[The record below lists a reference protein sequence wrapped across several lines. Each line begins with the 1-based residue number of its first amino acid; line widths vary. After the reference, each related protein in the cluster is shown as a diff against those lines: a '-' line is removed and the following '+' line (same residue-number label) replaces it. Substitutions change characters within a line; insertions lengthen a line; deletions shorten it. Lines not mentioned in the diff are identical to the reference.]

1 MRGSSGL
8 LSRPCKK
15 SKASSRDEGGISF
28 FLNLQREVWGFSRV
42 MTQNSGSLS
51 CCLREVQSP
60 FEYEGEHE
68 IALESW
74 QGNRASIHVER
85 GICRSF
91 SSRGRKLW
99 IHSSCDSDLWE
110 PLMVPMGSQESFR
123 VVKGLSVFL
132 WGLCKVRGPHLV
144 WRWEPQISSPVLT
157 RISGCVCSFKQGV
170 RSRLVWRHGT
180 LLSSRDVKEVS
191 GLQSS

>member
-1 MRGSSGL
+1 MLFRFSGGKVGF
-8 LSRPCKK
+8 LSRRCSGKGPYVMLKGE
-15 SKASSRDEGGISF
+15 SRG
-28 FLNLQREVWGFSRV
+28 FLRGLV
-42 MTQNSGSLS
+42 GSLVFLS
-51 CCLREVQSP
+51 
-60 FEYEGEHE
+60 
-68 IALESW
+68 
-74 QGNRASIHVER
+74 N
-85 GICRSF
+85 
-91 SSRGRKLW
+91 
-99 IHSSCDSDLWE
+99 CDSDLRE
-110 PLMVPMGSQESFR
+110 LLMVPMGSQESFR

-144 WRWEPQISSPVLT
+144 LRWEPQISSPVLT